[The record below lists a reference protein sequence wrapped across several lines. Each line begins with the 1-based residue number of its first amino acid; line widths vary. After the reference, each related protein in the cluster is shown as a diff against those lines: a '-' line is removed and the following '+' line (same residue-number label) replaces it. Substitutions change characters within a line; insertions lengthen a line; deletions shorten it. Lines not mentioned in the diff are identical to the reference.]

1 VSNVRVNAP
10 RTEPDI
16 YVLAV
21 DIYDGDKEPIIT
33 HGGTLTSK
41 VPLRDMCEA
50 IAKHAFVKSPYP
62 IIISAEIHCGLSQQ
76 DKVAEIMKQ
85 CFGDALVDKRLD
97 GDLQGGQL
105 PSPEMLKR
113 RILLKVRNK
122 YIYNAVTYAD
132 LGSRLRIYTQW
143 RWLPIA

>member
-1 VSNVRVNAP
+1 MAAVVLKARVDAP

-16 YVLAV
+16 YVFAV

-33 HGGTLTSK
+33 HGGTFTSK
-41 VPLRDMCEA
+41 LPLRDICEA

-85 CFGDALVDKRLD
+85 CFGDALVDRRLD
-97 GDLQGGQL
+97 GDFHLKQL
-105 PSPEMLKR
+105 PSPEMLKG
-113 RILLKVRNK
+113 RILLKVRNR
-122 YIYNAVTYAD
+122 YI
-132 LGSRLRIYTQW
+132 
-143 RWLPIA
+143 

>member
-1 VSNVRVNAP
+1 MLNVRVDTP
-10 RTEPDI
+10 RTDHNI
-16 YVLAV
+16 YVLTV

-33 HGGTLTSK
+33 HGGTFTSK
-41 VPLRDMCEA
+41 VPLRDICEA

-85 CFGDALVDKRLD
+85 CFGDALVDRRLD
-97 GDLQGGQL
+97 SDLQLRQL
-105 PSPEMLKR
+105 PSPEMLKG

-122 YIYNAVTYAD
+122 YICNAVMHAN
-132 LGSRLRIYTQW
+132 LASRQRIYTQ
-143 RWLPIA
+143 RRLPIA